1 MDKGNINTE
10 VQSTEKSQIFGQKI
24 LESMEFHSQET
35 LKNMKLRVQTLD
47 QIVRNCKSEDE
58 SLVQV

>member
-24 LESMEFHSQET
+24 LESMEFQSRNFEEYET
-35 LKNMKLRVQTLD
+35 QGSNTRP
-47 QIVRNCKSEDE
+47 NSEE
-58 SLVQV
+58 L